1 MHRANHVRGTLGWGI
16 AIAALLAAHAASAQA
31 PGAATTTAAPNDYSK
46 PDAWLCKPGRQ
57 DACTVD
63 LTTTIVAADG
73 KLTREPY
80 KANANAPIDC
90 FYVYPTVSL
99 DTTGNS
105 DMNIG
110 PEEKNV
116 ILQQFA
122 RFGSQ
127 CRQYAPLYR
136 QITLTALRAMISG
149 KPLDADRALAYKDVV
164 DAWNYYLEHDNKG
177 RGVVLIGHSQ
187 GSGLLTRLIAE
198 QVEGKPVQSRVISSL
213 LLGTNV
219 AVPKGKVV
227 GGSFK
232 STPLCKSASQIGCVV
247 TYVSFRDTIQPPSN
261 TRFGRVPGEGQV
273 SGCTNPAALAGGKA
287 ELHAYLNA
295 TGRTIASPDR
305 PTEWAKGA
313 TIATPFVSV
322 PGLLEGECLSNEKG
336 TYLQVTTQANP
347 SDPRTDEIA
356 GDVVANGKISE
367 DWGLHLIDVN
377 VAMGNLVDIVAQ
389 QSKAYLAQHK

>member
-1 MHRANHVRGTLGWGI
+1 MHYTRRIVRWGMAFATLI
-16 AIAALLAAHAASAQA
+16 ATQAAIAQTST
-31 PGAATTTAAPNDYSK
+31 PTSAAPNDNGK
-46 PDAWLCKPGRQ
+46 PESWLCRPGRQ

-73 KLTREPY
+73 KLSREEY
-80 KANANAPIDC
+80 KANPSAAIDC

-105 DMNIG
+105 DMNAG

-136 QITLTALRAMISG
+136 QITLTALRGMISG
-149 KPLDADRALAYKDVV
+149 KPLAADRTLAYKDVV
-164 DAWNYYLEHDNKG
+164 DAWNHYLEHDNKG

-187 GSGLLTRLIAE
+187 GAGLLARLLADQI
-198 QVEGKPVQSRVISSL
+198 EGKPVQSRIVSAM

-219 AVPKGKVV
+219 AVPTGKDV
-227 GGSFK
+227 GGALK
-232 STPLCKSASQIGCVV
+232 NMRLCKSAQQTGCIVS
-247 TYVSFRDTIQPPSN
+247 YVSFRDTILPPAN

-273 SGCTNPAALAGGKA
+273 AACTNPAALGGGKGQ
-287 ELHAYLNA
+287 LHAYLNA
-295 TGRTIASPDR
+295 TGRTITSPDR
-305 PTEWAKGA
+305 PTEWVKGGA
-313 TIATPFVSV
+313 SIATPFVSV
-322 PGLLEGECLSNEKG
+322 PGLLEAECVSDERG
-336 TYLQVTTQANP
+336 SYLRVTTKGNP
-347 SDPRTDEIA
+347 NDARADEIG

-389 QSKAYLAQHK
+389 QAKSYAKQK

>member
-1 MHRANHVRGTLGWGI
+1 MAT
-16 AIAALLAAHAASAQA
+16 HATIAQA
-31 PGAATTTAAPNDYSK
+31 PMPASAAQNDYSK
-46 PDAWLCKPGRQ
+46 PDTWLCRPGRQ

-73 KLTREPY
+73 KLTREDY
-80 KANANAPIDC
+80 KPNPNASIDC

-122 RFGSQ
+122 RFGSK

-136 QITLTALRAMISG
+136 QITLTALRSMIAG
-149 KPLDADRALAYKDVV
+149 KALQADRTLAYKDVL

-187 GSGLLTRLIAE
+187 GSGLLTRLIAD
-198 QVEGKPVQSRVISSL
+198 QIEGKPVQSRIVSAL

-219 AVPKGKVV
+219 AVPKGKDV

-232 STPLCKSASQIGCVV
+232 SMRLCSSATQTGCVV
-247 TYVSFRDTIQPPSN
+247 TYVSFRDTIPPPAN

-273 SGCTNPAALAGGKA
+273 AACTNPASLGGGAG

-295 TGRTIASPDR
+295 SGRTITSPDR
-305 PTEWAKGA
+305 PTEWVKGG
-313 TIATPFVSV
+313 TPITTPFVSV
-322 PGLLEGECLSNEKG
+322 PGLLVAECVSNERG
-336 TYLQVTTQANP
+336 SYLQITTKANP
-347 SDPRTDEIA
+347 NDPRTDEVS

-377 VAMGNLVDIVAQ
+377 AAMGNLVSIVAQ
-389 QSKAYLAQHK
+389 QAKSYGATHR

>member
-1 MHRANHVRGTLGWGI
+1 MHRTRRTFGWGM
-16 AIAALLAAHAASAQA
+16 AIATLLAAHATNAQTPA
-31 PGAATTTAAPNDYSK
+31 AATTASPNDYSK
-46 PDAWLCKPGRQ
+46 PDTWLCRPGRQ

-73 KLTREPY
+73 KLTREEY
-80 KANANAPIDC
+80 KANPNAQIDC

-105 DMNIG
+105 DMKIG

-127 CRQYAPLYR
+127 CKQYAPLYR
-136 QITLTALRAMISG
+136 QITLTALRSMIAG
-149 KPLDADRALAYKDVV
+149 KPLEADRGLAYKDVV
-164 DAWNYYLEHDNKG
+164 DAWNHYLEHDNNG

-198 QVEGKPVQSRVISSL
+198 QVEGKPAQSRMISAL

-219 AVPKGKVV
+219 AVPKGKDV
-227 GGSFK
+227 GGAFK
-232 STPLCKSASQIGCVV
+232 STPLCKSASQTGCVIS
-247 TYVSFRDTIQPPSN
+247 YVSFRDTIQPPSN
-261 TRFGRVPGEGQV
+261 TRFGRVPTEGQV
-273 SGCTNPAALAGGKA
+273 AACTNPAALAGGKA
-287 ELHAYLNA
+287 DLHAYLNA
-295 TGRTIASPDR
+295 SGRTITSPDR
-305 PTEWAKGA
+305 PTEWVKGGQA
-313 TIATPFVSV
+313 ITTPFVSV
-322 PGLLEGECLSNEKG
+322 PGLLEGECLMNERG
-336 TYLQVTTQANP
+336 SYLQVKTKANP
-347 SDPRTDEIA
+347 SDPRADEIA

-389 QSKAYLAQHK
+389 QSKSYIAKKK

>member
-1 MHRANHVRGTLGWGI
+1 MNRTRRFLPGVIALATLLS
-16 AIAALLAAHAASAQA
+16 ALAANAEA
-31 PGAATTTAAPNDYSK
+31 PTTAAPNDYSK
-46 PDAWLCKPGRQ
+46 PDNWLCRPGRQ

-73 KLTREPY
+73 ALTREEY
-80 KANANAPIDC
+80 KANPSAPVDC

-99 DTTGNS
+99 DATGNS

-136 QITLTALRAMISG
+136 QITLSALRAMIAG
-149 KPLDADRALAYKDVV
+149 KPLEADRALAYKDVV

-187 GSGLLTRLIAE
+187 GSGLLARLIPE
-198 QVEGKPVQSRVISSL
+198 QIEGKPVHSRLVSAL
-213 LLGTNV
+213 LIGTNV
-219 AVPKGKVV
+219 AVPKGKDV
-227 GGSFK
+227 GGALK
-232 STPLCKSASQIGCVV
+232 NTPLCRSASQTGCLIS
-247 TYVSFRDTIQPPSN
+247 YVSFRDTIPPPPNS
-261 TRFGRVPGEGQV
+261 RFGRVPTEGQQAA
-273 SGCTNPAALAGGKA
+273 CTNPAALAGGKA
-287 ELHAYLNA
+287 SLHAYLNA
-295 TGRTIASPDR
+295 SGRTIASPDR
-305 PTEWAKGA
+305 ATDWVKGKSV
-313 TIATPFVSV
+313 TTPFVSV
-322 PGLLEGECLSNEKG
+322 PGLLEGECVSNERG
-336 TYLQVTTQANP
+336 TYLQITTKPDP
-347 SDPRTDEIA
+347 SDPRVDAIG

-377 VAMGNLVDIVAQ
+377 AAMGNLIDIVAQ
-389 QSKAYLAQHK
+389 QSKSYTANKK